1 MTDYPCPE
9 GQRLWDEW
17 DKERKIAEDCL
28 TDEKAAIVTTA
39 NEKWVAYL
47 DHRAACTQCP
57 KPRDFVLKTL

>member
-1 MTDYPCPE
+1 MTDFHLCTE

-17 DKERKIAEDCL
+17 DKERKIADDCL

-47 DHRAACTQCP
+47 DHRAACKECTKLTRHKKQ
-57 KPRDFVLKTL
+57 L